1 MDIPENV
8 VNKALYKKVKEESDK
23 IYKRPGLYRSAW
35 IVKEYVARGGKYTT
49 PKPESDNEG
58 IRRWLKKERWVSVL
72 KFLQEGKEIE
82 CGSLQG
88 EKIACR
94 PMVRASKDTPITLP
108 ELLKIHSKQKLIS
121 LAKQKEQ
128 SQDKRIDWKNGTIS

>member
-49 PKPESDNEG
+49 TKVDSNSEG
-58 IRRWLKKERWVSVL
+58 IRRWLKKENWVSVSA
-72 KFLQEGKEIE
+72 FLQENKEIK
-82 CGSLQG
+82 CGSLEGKQ
-88 EKIACR
+88 IACR
-94 PMVRASKDTPITLP
+94 PMIRASKDTPITLP
-108 ELLKIHSKQKLIS
+108 ELLKIHSKQKLIN
-121 LAKQKEQ
+121 LAKEKERYP
-128 SQDKRIDWKNGTIS
+128 DKRIDWLKGVIK